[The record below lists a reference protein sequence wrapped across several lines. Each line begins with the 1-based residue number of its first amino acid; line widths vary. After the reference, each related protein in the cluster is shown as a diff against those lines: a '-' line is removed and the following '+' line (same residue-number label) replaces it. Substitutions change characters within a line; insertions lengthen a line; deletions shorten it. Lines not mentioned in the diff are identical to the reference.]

1 MRWVALSLLVANLIY
16 LGWELNRDAQA
27 LVANNPPRL
36 TLPAATQTLAIIDET
51 VGIQELKPVYG
62 WQQPRPVLL
71 PSE

>member
-27 LVANNPPRL
+27 LVANTPPRL

>member
-16 LGWELNRDAQA
+16 LGWELNRDAQT
-27 LVANNPPRL
+27 LVANTPQRL